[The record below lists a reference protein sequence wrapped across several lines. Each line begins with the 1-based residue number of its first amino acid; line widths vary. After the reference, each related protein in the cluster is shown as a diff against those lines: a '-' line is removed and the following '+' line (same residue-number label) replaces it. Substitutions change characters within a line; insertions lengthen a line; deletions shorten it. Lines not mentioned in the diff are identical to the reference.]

1 MHGTY
6 WEFDRIQFKPLKMKY
21 LGINEDK
28 SVRFT
33 YVGAPPG
40 HQWKFAS
47 FPQSKAE
54 RLFFK
59 NRTDCLRNAI
69 QQLLQQ
75 F

>member
-6 WEFDRIQFKPLKMKY
+6 WEFDRIYFKPLKMKY
-21 LGINEDK
+21 LGINEDG
-28 SVRFT
+28 SVRFK
-33 YVGAPPG
+33 YAE
-40 HQWKFAS
+40 HDRKFTS
-47 FPQSKAE
+47 FPKSGAE
-54 RLFFK
+54 KLFFK